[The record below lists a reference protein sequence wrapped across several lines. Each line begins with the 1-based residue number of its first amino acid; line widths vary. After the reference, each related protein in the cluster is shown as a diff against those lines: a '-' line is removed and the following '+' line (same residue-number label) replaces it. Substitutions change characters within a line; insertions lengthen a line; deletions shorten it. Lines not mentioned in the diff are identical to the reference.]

1 MQGQRPRT
9 AGSAAAAEALDFRA
23 FIAQQAALEAA
34 FLPADTD
41 LQSGWQY
48 SDANSQVRTIQQAAN
63 TLRGCS
69 VTPDEAAGG
78 EGETE
83 TVAPG
88 TSSGAA
94 SNPASSEHAERRS
107 GTKAYDRLYAAA
119 MTSQRRKLAFAKAAA
134 AAEVAALHS
143 ASPRALPLPSSLY
156 EAHTPRTASEGALP
170 CCVMQNVE
178 FKPDACMTAL
188 MRS

>member
-9 AGSAAAAEALDFRA
+9 VGSAAAAEALDFRA

-34 FLPADTD
+34 SLPADTD
-41 LQSGWQY
+41 LQY
-48 SDANSQVRTIQQAAN
+48 SDANSQVRTNQQAAN

-69 VTPDEAAGG
+69 VTPAEAAGG
-78 EGETE
+78 EGEPETE
-83 TVAPG
+83 APG

-94 SNPASSEHAERRS
+94 SNPASSEQAERRS

-143 ASPRALPLPSSLY
+143 ALPRAMSLPSSLY

-188 MRS
+188 MCS